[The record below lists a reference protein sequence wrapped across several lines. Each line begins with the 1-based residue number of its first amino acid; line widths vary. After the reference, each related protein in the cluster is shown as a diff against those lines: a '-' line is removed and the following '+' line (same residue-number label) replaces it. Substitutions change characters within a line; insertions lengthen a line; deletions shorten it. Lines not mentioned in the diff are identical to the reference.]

1 MLRSS
6 LEQET
11 SPLEVSQLYLEMP
24 LHDKAAEI
32 EVVLNEY
39 HDQIMTGNMSIDD
52 GLAEM
57 GRRVDQI
64 LAN

>member
-1 MLRSS
+1 
-6 LEQET
+6 
-11 SPLEVSQLYLEMP
+11 MP
-24 LHDKAAEI
+24 LHDKSAEI

-39 HDQIMTGNMSIDD
+39 HDQIMTGNMSVDD

-57 GRRVDQI
+57 GRRVDEV